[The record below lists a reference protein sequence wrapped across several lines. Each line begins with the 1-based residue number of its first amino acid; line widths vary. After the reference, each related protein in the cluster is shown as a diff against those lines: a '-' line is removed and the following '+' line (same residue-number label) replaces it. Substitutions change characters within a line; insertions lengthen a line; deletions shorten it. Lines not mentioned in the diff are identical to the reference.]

1 MLVIRLLFQVK
12 EAVLANESGDF
23 EIIEANE
30 LVGNEIIQNQLNI
43 NFDNL
48 EQHPF
53 WPVGRCLL
61 LHKDRCCAVIVN
73 AEDHLTVVSV
83 QSDGNFGKFNIS
95 GAPFKL
101 LD

>member
-1 MLVIRLLFQVK
+1 MVGDSDEF
-12 EAVLANESGDF
+12 EVL
-23 EIIEANE
+23 EANE

-53 WPVGRCLL
+53 WPVGRGLL
-61 LHKDRCCAVIVN
+61 LHKDRCSAVIIN

-83 QSDGNFGKFNIS
+83 QSDGNFGRRI
-95 GAPFKL
+95 
-101 LD
+101 